1 MFKSRI
7 TEIIHDTRGN
17 VIGLACI
24 GLVTLVGG
32 AGLGVDTV
40 QWFLWN
46 QQLRQGV
53 EAGALGGAYALAH
66 GGAVTPSATREVNRN
81 ANLTLAIEAIN
92 SPPGSG
98 ALIGETNAVEVIAS
112 TTHAL
117 PFSSLFIDAP
127 TIRARAVATII
138 GVGDFC
144 VLALAPTGVGVELGG
159 SSNVDLDCGV
169 ASNSVASNSIDLGG
183 SSTLSANPVSSAGG
197 LSGASNLAP
206 GTTQLLY
213 GNPERDPY
221 ASRNLAV
228 PTNPTACTRTNFRVG
243 SNEVR
248 NITPGRYCNG
258 MTLAGNVN
266 MAPGVYIV
274 DRGNFDLG
282 SQARVTGTGVTI
294 VLTGS
299 STSNIGSIFINGGA
313 SLDISPPSQFDNP
326 RWQDILIF
334 QDPRGST
341 STGRINGG
349 GTLDLE
355 GVIYMPRGN
364 LFYAGNAG
372 SHARCL
378 FLVAYRVSLSGTSD
392 FINDCPEEF
401 DDSKP
406 RVRRVRIVE

>member
-1 MFKSRI
+1 MELS
-7 TEIIHDTRGN
+7 GN
-17 VIGLACI
+17 A
-24 GLVTLVGG
+24 
-32 AGLGVDTV
+32 
-40 QWFLWN
+40 
-46 QQLRQGV
+46 
-53 EAGALGGAYALAH
+53 
-66 GGAVTPSATREVNRN
+66 
-81 ANLTLAIEAIN
+81 
-92 SPPGSG
+92 
-98 ALIGETNAVEVIAS
+98 
-112 TTHAL
+112 
-117 PFSSLFIDAP
+117 
-127 TIRARAVATII
+127 
-138 GVGDFC
+138 
-144 VLALAPTGVGVELGG
+144 
-159 SSNVDLDCGV
+159 NVDLDCGV
-169 ASNSVASNSIDLGG
+169 ASNSVSSNSIALGG
-183 SSTLSANPVSSAGG
+183 SSQLSANPVSSAGG
-197 LSGASNLAP
+197 LTGASNLAP

-228 PTNPTACTRTNFRVG
+228 PTSPSACTQNNYRVG
-243 SNEVR
+243 SNQSR

-258 MTLAGNVN
+258 MGLQGTVN

-313 SLDISPPSQFDNP
+313 SLDISPPSEFDNP
-326 RWQDILIF
+326 YWQDILIF

-341 STGRINGG
+341 TQGRMNGG

-355 GVIYMPRGN
+355 GVIYMPRGD

-372 SHARCL
+372 SQARCL
-378 FLVAYRVSLSGTSD
+378 FLVAFRVSLSGTSD